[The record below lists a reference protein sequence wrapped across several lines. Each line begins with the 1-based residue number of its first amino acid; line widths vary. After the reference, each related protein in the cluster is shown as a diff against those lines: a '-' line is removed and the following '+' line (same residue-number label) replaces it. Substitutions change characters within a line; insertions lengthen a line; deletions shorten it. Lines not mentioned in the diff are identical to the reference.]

1 MGKLIRVAIDGPSGA
16 GKSTI
21 AKKVAKALDL
31 DYIDTGAM
39 YRACGYK
46 MSVNGIEAKSGD
58 ALQAMLDDTDIDFSN
73 GSVYLDGQNIDKQ
86 IRTSEASMA
95 ASKYFGLHEVRA
107 KLADLQR
114 SMGKFR
120 SVIMDGRDIGT
131 NILTDAEYKFYLN
144 ASAEVRADRRYKE
157 LIEKGENVKYGDVL
171 EDINKRDYDD
181 IHRKL
186 NPLKKADDA
195 IEIDTSNMSVAEVTD
210 RILKEINQNVDRET
224 V

>member
-1 MGKLIRVAIDGPSGA
+1 M
-16 GKSTI
+16 
-21 AKKVAKALDL
+21 
-31 DYIDTGAM
+31 
-39 YRACGYK
+39 
-46 MSVNGIEAKSGD
+46 
-58 ALQAMLDDTDIDFSN
+58 
-73 GSVYLDGQNIDKQ
+73 
-86 IRTSEASMA
+86 
-95 ASKYFGLHEVRA
+95 
-107 KLADLQR
+107 
-114 SMGKFR
+114 
-120 SVIMDGRDIGT
+120 
-131 NILTDAEYKFYLN
+131 N

>member
-1 MGKLIRVAIDGPSGA
+1 
-16 GKSTI
+16 
-21 AKKVAKALDL
+21 
-31 DYIDTGAM
+31 
-39 YRACGYK
+39 
-46 MSVNGIEAKSGD
+46 
-58 ALQAMLDDTDIDFSN
+58 
-73 GSVYLDGQNIDKQ
+73 
-86 IRTSEASMA
+86 
-95 ASKYFGLHEVRA
+95 
-107 KLADLQR
+107 
-114 SMGKFR
+114 
-120 SVIMDGRDIGT
+120 MDGRDIGT

>member
-1 MGKLIRVAIDGPSGA
+1 
-16 GKSTI
+16 
-21 AKKVAKALDL
+21 
-31 DYIDTGAM
+31 
-39 YRACGYK
+39 
-46 MSVNGIEAKSGD
+46 
-58 ALQAMLDDTDIDFSN
+58 
-73 GSVYLDGQNIDKQ
+73 
-86 IRTSEASMA
+86 MA
-95 ASKYFGLHEVRA
+95 ASKYSGLHEVRA